1 MAIWAVS
8 LLTAGGLVAWVVIS
22 AVGLVE
28 YATADDPTY
37 LDNPVVN
44 DTAAMACRDLRTFV
58 LDHPIPA
65 GGSPRQQAHVIR
77 EQDQAITTLI
87 TTVRSLG
94 AKQLEVDKPAV
105 AWLADWRDLHDLRE
119 TYADEIAAGQRPDV
133 TLPRVDGIPVTRR
146 MTWAVTCPVA
156 RTIGRLL
163 TRSPGSTPPVVT
175 VPARWNDGRAPDPR
189 RRAGAR
195 TG

>member
-8 LLTAGGLVAWVVIS
+8 LLTVGGLVAGVVIS
-22 AVGLVE
+22 AIGLVE

-37 LDNPVVN
+37 LDSPVVN
-44 DTAAMACRDLRTFV
+44 DTAAKACRDLRAYV
-58 LDHPIPA
+58 LDHPVPA
-65 GGSPRQQAHVIR
+65 GGSPRQQAQVIR

-87 TTVRSLG
+87 STVRALG
-94 AKQLEVDKPAV
+94 AKRLEGDKPAV

-163 TRSPGSTPPVVT
+163 TAPPGSAPQAIT
-175 VPARWNDGRAPDPR
+175 VPARWNDGTAPAPR
-189 RRAGAR
+189 
-195 TG
+195 